1 MSGKKIN
8 KLKSLPPHMKLGC
21 DKFKFP
27 NNDRY
32 EGEFLAD
39 LHKKSFVRH
48 GKYFEFLFKQ
58 CISLLIILSIH
69 TYFYMQKV

>member
-1 MSGKKIN
+1 MSAKKLS
-8 KLKSLPPHMKLGC
+8 KKFKPLPPHMKLGL

-39 LHKKSFVRH
+39 VHKKSYVRH
-48 GKYFEFLFKQ
+48 GIFFK
-58 CISLLIILSIH
+58 
-69 TYFYMQKV
+69 FY